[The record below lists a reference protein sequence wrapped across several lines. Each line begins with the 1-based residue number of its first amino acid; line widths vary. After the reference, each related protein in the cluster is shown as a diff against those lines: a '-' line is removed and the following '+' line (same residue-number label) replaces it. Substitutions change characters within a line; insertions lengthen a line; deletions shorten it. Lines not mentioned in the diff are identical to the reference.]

1 MPYSGEFHFTALRTL
16 GTFRTMSASR
26 RFPRSRFQPG
36 IPAMYACTGA
46 SPSAFAM
53 RGLPPERTTATLSP
67 FRTLI
72 GLASLAPG
80 LAFAPAFAGTTPRAA
95 PAPPAAPRCRAC
107 AARRSSEL
115 HLRVYRFFA
124 GGPFWATAAFTSA
137 LNAPAST
144 FSPSWMSIALRV
156 LPSKLELK
164 RRDGSGIL
172 APRANV
178 SFTTFVYASPVQT
191 IPWCDQTGVPIH
203 FHSSVISGS
212 ASRIS
217 ARMQARVSPRHPP
230 RSRIRWSM
238 SREAGAT
245 GLAFAPA
252 FDGDLDVVADVRG
265 LLARD
270 VPLAFG
276 FALPGLRAV
285 PAGAFMVM
293 AAPRRGS

>member
-1 MPYSGEFHFTALRTL
+1 
-16 GTFRTMSASR
+16 
-26 RFPRSRFQPG
+26 
-36 IPAMYACTGA
+36 
-46 SPSAFAM
+46 
-53 RGLPPERTTATLSP
+53 
-67 FRTLI
+67 LI

-95 PAPPAAPRCRAC
+95 PAPPAAPSCRAC
-107 AARRSSEL
+107 A
-115 HLRVYRFFA
+115 
-124 GGPFWATAAFTSA
+124 PFWATAAFTSA

-144 FSPSWMSIALRV
+144 WVPSWMSIALRV

-191 IPWCDQTGVPIH
+191 FPWCDQTGVPIH

-217 ARMQARVSPRHPP
+217 ARMRASVSPRHPP

-238 SREAGAT
+238 SREAGFPVARSRLLIPART
-245 GLAFAPA
+245 APSMG
-252 FDGDLDVVADVRG
+252 GDLDLVADLRG
-265 LLARD
+265 LLPRD
-270 VPLAFG
+270 VPLTFG
-276 FALPGLRAV
+276 FALPGMRTG
-285 PAGAFMVM
+285 PGGAFIMM